1 MAFTATVSDHLIEHA
16 GDHQIIVFDNVITNI
31 GNTYNGH
38 LGSFIAPVNGI
49 YVFSV
54 TLVTSSNAGFHGNI
68 VRNGELV
75 TRLYASTGYQTAS
88 QTVVLQLQKGDD
100 VCIQNADVDTTIFG
114 YKYTLFSGFLLQ
126 EDFSAQLSLGNKQ
139 IVKQNVAVKK

>member
-1 MAFTATVSDHLIEHA
+1 MAFTATVSDHHIEHA

-31 GNTYNGH
+31 GNAYNGH
-38 LGSFIAPVNGI
+38 LGSFIAPVHGI

-54 TLVTSSNAGFHGNI
+54 TLVTSSNAGFHANI

-100 VCIQNADVDTTIFG
+100 VCIQHADVDRIIYG
-114 YKYTLFSGFLLQ
+114 YKFTLFSGFLLQ
-126 EDFSAQLSLGNKQ
+126 EDFSAPVVVG
-139 IVKQNVAVKK
+139 